1 MLSKDESLE
10 SPVQEATTEAFW
22 SSLSRGI
29 HSAAQPLTILRASLG
44 KDQTDRMSLIELR
57 KLATSSAM
65 EVERVCT
72 FFNFLQQLVVIESVK
87 PQLLEMPIQPL
98 IAYVTDGFN
107 LLFERDGM
115 FLRSMVA
122 DSCQPLLIN
131 RARTLQALSSVL
143 LIAHG
148 VSHAQDTVEL
158 TASSSSSNAVKVVVR
173 NVKSYVDAMNEEAS
187 LSMVLADAN
196 IRSQR
201 GSFSWT
207 LQPFSVQIQFDE
219 AF

>member
-1 MLSKDESLE
+1 
-10 SPVQEATTEAFW
+10 
-22 SSLSRGI
+22 
-29 HSAAQPLTILRASLG
+29 
-44 KDQTDRMSLIELR
+44 
-57 KLATSSAM
+57 M